1 MINYQLISKLEM
13 YKSLLSENQE
23 LETMIKPQS
32 SFPTSNGT
40 TYKKRSF
47 MRYFWP
53 YLIGAIGGG
62 YVIYLITCVMVVY
75 SSPTSRTTDE
85 MVVSMLGDF
94 FGGIIAA
101 IVVAVGIIIFGIT
114 VSKRKQR
121 DFNSNADFMNTAETE
136 KYKQGVQ
143 NQRMIDI
150 YQENITRMHQ
160 YENLLPEEHRNIES
174 VNAIIAILNDEKA
187 QTVEEALALLG

>member
-13 YKSLLSENQE
+13 YKSLLSDNQE

-32 SFPTSNGT
+32 SFPTSTGT

-62 YVIYLITCVMVVY
+62 YVVYLITCIMVVS
-75 SSPTSRTTDE
+75 SSPSSRTTDE
-85 MVVSMLGDF
+85 MVMSMLGDF

-101 IVVAVGIIIFGIT
+101 IVVAVAIIIFGVK

-121 DFNSNADFMNTAETE
+121 DFNSNADFMNMAENE
-136 KYKQGVQ
+136 KYKQGIQ
-143 NQRMIDI
+143 NQRMIDV

-174 VNAIIAILNDEKA
+174 INAIIAILNDEKA
-187 QTVEEALALLG
+187 QTVEEALVLLG